1 MGMKAGVIL
10 MAVVALSFSAVVMP
24 TSEAAASSAARPVSA
39 PINLDLRGS
48 FSEGGKLEGGITG
61 VPAPGPSGLP
71 DGLLVVVKMN
81 GVTVETP
88 SLGWSYVDGEW
99 RFGYPIP
106 SGSAS
111 SIISVV
117 IVSSDGTTLSRS
129 FTVGP

>member
-1 MGMKAGVIL
+1 MYMKAGAVL
-10 MAVVALSFSAVVMP
+10 LAVMALNLSAVCVLP
-24 TSEAAASSAARPVSA
+24 AAAAPVASAAARSSKVK
-39 PINLDLRGS
+39 LDLRGS
-48 FSEGGKLEGGITG
+48 FSEGGKLEGGVTG

-71 DGLLVVVKMN
+71 DGLLVIVKMN

-88 SLGWSYVDGEW
+88 TLGWNYVDGEW

-111 SIISVV
+111 SVVSV
-117 IVSSDGTTLSRS
+117 IVIAADGTMVSRS